1 MEEDRNE
8 KVETSGKWR
17 QEKKPKLRTAS
28 WSQTAPGFTAR
39 EADGDVKGG
48 CRSLVLEHGFLASKT
63 KPGHS
68 GKGGKVK
75 VKVGQSCPVLCDPMD
90 FVHGILQARL
100 LEWVAFPFSRGSSQ
114 TRDRTQVSH
123 RWILYQ
129 LSHQGSPFI
138 AWFRT
143 TRHCEGNI

>member
-1 MEEDRNE
+1 MCAF
-8 KVETSGKWR
+8 TGGFLTAAG
-17 QEKKPKLRTAS
+17 QARTAS
-28 WSQTAPGFTAR
+28 WSQTVLGVTGR
-39 EADGDVKGG
+39 EADGGVEGG
-48 CRSLVLEHGFLASKT
+48 CDSLVPEHGFLASKD

-75 VKVGQSCPVLCDPMD
+75 VKVDQSCPVLCDPMD
-90 FVHGILQARL
+90 SVHGILQARL

-114 TRDRTQVSH
+114 PRDRTQVSH
-123 RWILYQ
+123 SWILYQ
-129 LSHQGSPFI
+129 LSHQGSPFS